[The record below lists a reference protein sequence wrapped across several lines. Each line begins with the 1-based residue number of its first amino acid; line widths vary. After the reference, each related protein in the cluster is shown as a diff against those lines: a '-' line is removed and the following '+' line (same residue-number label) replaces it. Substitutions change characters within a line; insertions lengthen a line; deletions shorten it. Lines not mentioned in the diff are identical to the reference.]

1 MVITVVIPTYNR
13 RESLAHCLESLF
25 QQTYPHDQFE
35 INVVVD
41 GSTDTTLQYLKQLS
55 FPCSRQILEQNN
67 EGQASA
73 RNTGIRTA
81 HGKYV
86 LLLDDD
92 FVCDSNLIEEHVN
105 AHTASN
111 LAVIGPIRHDQS
123 NASLPAIAIDREIRP
138 FYERNGEGEQLP
150 GWFPPNSSLD
160 RELLLACGGYDE
172 GFGSAREDTELGLRL
187 ADRGVKF
194 KYVPGAVVRQRY
206 QKSADDLVREA
217 ALFGK
222 NDVRLMRKRSDYLEF
237 SNLSRIDEG
246 AIWKRFARRILSAV
260 PFSPEPLFAVL
271 YRLLETFQRRESA
284 IRVLNLR
291 RYITWLRSAV
301 SEAGGWERLTV
312 QIESARRSSHGQ
324 AA

>member
-25 QQTYPHDQFE
+25 EQTYPYDQFE

-41 GSTDTTLQYLKQLS
+41 GSTDSTLEYLNQLA
-55 FPCSRQILEQNN
+55 FPCSHQILEQNN
-67 EGQASA
+67 QGQASA
-73 RNTGIRTA
+73 RNAGIRA
-81 HGKYV
+81 AQGKYV

-92 FVCDSNLIEEHVN
+92 FVCDSKLIEEHVQ
-105 AHTASN
+105 AHTDSN
-111 LAVIGPIRHDQS
+111 LAVVGPIRHELSDA
-123 NASLPAIAIDREIRP
+123 NLPAVAIDREIRP
-138 FYERNGEGEQLP
+138 FYERQGDGNQP
-150 GWFPPNSSLD
+150 SAWFPPNSSLE
-160 RELLLACGGYDE
+160 RELLLCCGGYDE
-172 GFGSAREDTELGLRL
+172 QFGSAREDTELGLRL

-222 NDVRLMRKRSDYLEF
+222 NDVRLLRKRFDYLEF
-237 SNLSRIDEG
+237 SNLSRLDEG
-246 AIWKRFARRILSAV
+246 ATWKRAARRMVSAV
-260 PFSPEPLFAVL
+260 PFSPELLFAVL
-271 YRLLETFQRRESA
+271 YRLLETSQRREAA

-301 SEAGGWERLTV
+301 REAGGWNRL
-312 QIESARRSSHGQ
+312 ILEIDAARRSSRGQ

>member
-41 GSTDTTLQYLKQLS
+41 GSTDTTLDYLKQLT
-55 FPCSRQILEQNN
+55 FPCSHQVLEQSNQ
-67 EGQASA
+67 GQASA
-73 RNTGIRTA
+73 RNTGIRAA

-92 FVCDSNLIEEHVN
+92 FVCDSKLIEEHVD

-111 LAVIGPIRHDQS
+111 LAVVGPILHDLS
-123 NASLPAIAIDREIRP
+123 DGSLPAIAVDREIRP
-138 FYERNGEGEQLP
+138 FYERQREGLQSAA
-150 GWFPPNSSLD
+150 WFPPNSSLE

-172 GFGSAREDTELGLRL
+172 RFGSAREDTELGLRL
-187 ADRGVKF
+187 ADRGVAF

-206 QKSADDLVREA
+206 QKSSDDLVREA
-217 ALFGK
+217 ALFGR
-222 NDVRLMRKRSDYLEF
+222 NDVRLLNKRSDYLPF

-246 AIWKRFARRILSAV
+246 SAWKRVTRWLLSAA
-260 PFSPEPLFAVL
+260 PFSAEPLFAILYKVL
-271 YRLLETFQRRESA
+271 ELSERRETA
-284 IRVLNLR
+284 VRVLNMR
-291 RYITWLRSAV
+291 RYITWLRAAV
-301 SEAGGWERLTV
+301 REANGWRSLKN
-312 QIESARRSSHGQ
+312 QIEAARRTSRGQ